1 MVLSQYPAVGT
12 GKCGKTDV
20 IVLLFLQFKE
30 HIVEKSETENELVQ
44 VLWHRD
50 MRLAQVLKAEQ
61 PWSLEV
67 KD

>member
-1 MVLSQYPAVGT
+1 MRQNGCNCLT
-12 GKCGKTDV
+12 
-20 IVLLFLQFKE
+20 LFYKFKE
-30 HIVEKSETENELVQ
+30 HIAEKSETENELVQ

>member
-12 GKCGKTDV
+12 GKCGKNLCHCLT
-20 IVLLFLQFKE
+20 LKE